1 MFCVA
6 LMNFFARGEFGFF
19 CGSFAGHFA
28 SVSLYL
34 MAPVVCVLADGCERT
49 PHSPTGGRARHWGTL
64 RVGRLSSG
72 RMTSGLFFVPRHDVL
87 WRCYMCVGVGV
98 EGGDSVF
105 FGLRH
110 LRKAAPLTLPPDAV
124 CPGLL
129 GWKQDRG

>member
-1 MFCVA
+1 MRNGLVLCCPNEFFCKRRIWVFLRKFCGAFCV
-6 LMNFFARGEFGFF
+6 
-19 CGSFAGHFA
+19 CVI
-28 SVSLYL
+28 VSHGACCLR
-34 MAPVVCVLADGCERT
+34 V
-49 PHSPTGGRARHWGTL
+49 GGRLRKNSALTHWGTL

-72 RMTSGLFFVPRHDVL
+72 RMTSRLFFVPRHDVL